1 MFGRDKSFLSRH
13 LRNIYESCELDR
25 KTTVAFFATVQKEG
39 ERQIERQ
46 IKNHSFVD
54 GNKRIA
60 AALFLW
66 FMEKNGLL
74 YTHSGA
80 KKIADTTLVA
90 MTLMIAESN
99 PKEMLMIV
107 TMTINLI
114 SQ

>member
-1 MFGRDKSFLSRH
+1 
-13 LRNIYESCELDR
+13 
-25 KTTVAFFATVQKEG
+25 
-39 ERQIERQ
+39 
-46 IKNHSFVD
+46 
-54 GNKRIA
+54 
-60 AALFLW
+60 
-66 FMEKNGLL
+66 MEKNGLL

>member
-1 MFGRDKSFLSRH
+1 
-13 LRNIYESCELDR
+13 
-25 KTTVAFFATVQKEG
+25 
-39 ERQIERQ
+39 
-46 IKNHSFVD
+46 
-54 GNKRIA
+54 
-60 AALFLW
+60 
-66 FMEKNGLL
+66 MEKNGLL
-74 YTHSGA
+74 YTPSGA

>member
-1 MFGRDKSFLSRH
+1 
-13 LRNIYESCELDR
+13 
-25 KTTVAFFATVQKEG
+25 
-39 ERQIERQ
+39 
-46 IKNHSFVD
+46 
-54 GNKRIA
+54 
-60 AALFLW
+60 
-66 FMEKNGLL
+66 MEKNGLL

-80 KKIADTTLVA
+80 KKIVDTTLVA